1 MTVLAKQRHAR
12 ILDEVRRAGGVR
24 VSDLTQLLSVSE
36 MTVRRDLEALAR
48 QGLLEKVH
56 GGATRT
62 GIGATEEPG
71 FDAKVGRQPGE
82 KEAIALRA
90 AALIQPGSAIALSAG
105 TTTHVLARNLADVPG
120 LTVVTNS
127 MRTAQALGAGD
138 RQDRTVI
145 VTGGIRTPSD
155 ALVGPVALAT
165 IRSLHFDVV
174 FMGVHGM
181 AEQTGF
187 STPNLMESEI
197 NQALIAAA
205 RSCVV
210 LADHTKWGT
219 VGLSSFARLDEADVL
234 ITDSGLSGDARAVLA
249 ESVGELVVV
258 NSTIASAG

>member
-1 MTVLAKQRHAR
+1 MTVLAKQRHAL
-12 ILDEVRRAGGVR
+12 ILEQVRRSGGVR

-48 QGLLEKVH
+48 LGLLEKVH

-71 FDAKVGRQPGE
+71 FDAKVGRQPEE
-82 KEAIALRA
+82 KAAIARRA
-90 AALIQPGSAIALSAG
+90 AGLIRPGSAIALSAG
-105 TTTHVLARNLADVPG
+105 TTTHVLARHLADVPG

-138 RQDRTVI
+138 RPDRTVI

-187 STPNLMESEI
+187 STPNLMEAEV
-197 NQALIAAA
+197 NRALIAAA

-234 ITDSGLSGDARAVLA
+234 ITDAGLSGEARSILA
-249 ESVGELVVV
+249 ESVGELVLVTTPV
-258 NSTIASAG
+258 ASAG

>member
-1 MTVLAKQRHAR
+1 MLAKQRHAL

-24 VSDLTQLLSVSE
+24 VSDLTHLLSVSE

-56 GGATRT
+56 GGATRA

-71 FDAKVGRQPGE
+71 FDAKVGRETGE

-90 AALIQPGSAIALSAG
+90 MALVTPGSAIALSAG
-105 TTTHVLARNLADVPG
+105 TTTHALARHLTDVAG

-138 RQDRTVI
+138 RTDRTVV

-165 IRSLHFDVV
+165 IRSLHLDVV

-181 AEQTGF
+181 GEQTGF
-187 STPNLMESEI
+187 TTPNLMESEV
-197 NQALIAAA
+197 NRALIAAA
-205 RSCVV
+205 RTCVV
-210 LADHTKWGT
+210 LADHTKWAT

-234 ITDSGLSGDARAVLA
+234 ITDCGLGADARARLA
-249 ESVGELVVV
+249 DEVGELVVV
-258 NSTIASAG
+258 SPATGPAR